1 MEKRTSAFARIF
13 AAIALAGAV
22 VVVIVAIS
30 SSLGDSDSS
39 TKSRGGNGGGHPH
52 RSGPKTTAKTY
63 VVKSGDTLVA
73 IAHRTGVPV
82 AHILALNPEVDPQ
95 ILIAGETL
103 KLRYERANRHG
114 DLRVFESGAI
124 GARNPMLS
132 RRSLGAAL
140 GAVLLAMLCLSG
152 PAVAAARPHPE
163 AKAWTLIDART
174 GAVSPPT
181 PPPGSCRSPAPPS

>member
-22 VVVIVAIS
+22 VLVIVVVA

-39 TKSRGGNGGGHPH
+39 TKSPNGNGGHSH
-52 RSGPKTTAKTY
+52 KSGPKTTAKTY
-63 VVKSGDTLVA
+63 VVKSGDTLVS

-103 KLRYERANRHG
+103 KLR
-114 DLRVFESGAI
+114 
-124 GARNPMLS
+124 
-132 RRSLGAAL
+132 
-140 GAVLLAMLCLSG
+140 
-152 PAVAAARPHPE
+152 
-163 AKAWTLIDART
+163 
-174 GAVSPPT
+174 
-181 PPPGSCRSPAPPS
+181 

>member
-30 SSLGDSDSS
+30 SSLGDSDSAS
-39 TKSRGGNGGGHPH
+39 KSRHGGSHPAH
-52 RSGPKTTAKTY
+52 NTAKTKAATY
-63 VVKSGDTLVA
+63 VVKSGDTLVS

-103 KLRYERANRHG
+103 KLR
-114 DLRVFESGAI
+114 
-124 GARNPMLS
+124 
-132 RRSLGAAL
+132 
-140 GAVLLAMLCLSG
+140 
-152 PAVAAARPHPE
+152 
-163 AKAWTLIDART
+163 
-174 GAVSPPT
+174 
-181 PPPGSCRSPAPPS
+181 

>member
-39 TKSRGGNGGGHPH
+39 TKSGHGNGHKSH
-52 RSGPKTTAKTY
+52 KAQPKTTAKTY

-82 AHILALNPEVDPQ
+82 AHIVALNPEVDPQ

-103 KLRYERANRHG
+103 KLR
-114 DLRVFESGAI
+114 
-124 GARNPMLS
+124 
-132 RRSLGAAL
+132 
-140 GAVLLAMLCLSG
+140 
-152 PAVAAARPHPE
+152 
-163 AKAWTLIDART
+163 
-174 GAVSPPT
+174 
-181 PPPGSCRSPAPPS
+181 